1 MSTQRRSTR
10 PHAHTVAGLRDER
23 TQRRARQSIVPPE
36 VRARR
41 RRARERRRLARL
53 DVAIGAFVALL
64 LLIVSPG
71 LAITGLVALLML
83 AAVLTSLAISH
94 RRARQRAS
102 RERNGGAGRAD
113 GAAGREPRAAERR
126 SSGPARRAG

>member
-1 MSTQRRSTR
+1 
-10 PHAHTVAGLRDER
+10 
-23 TQRRARQSIVPPE
+23 
-36 VRARR
+36 
-41 RRARERRRLARL
+41 
-53 DVAIGAFVALL
+53 
-64 LLIVSPG
+64 IVSPG